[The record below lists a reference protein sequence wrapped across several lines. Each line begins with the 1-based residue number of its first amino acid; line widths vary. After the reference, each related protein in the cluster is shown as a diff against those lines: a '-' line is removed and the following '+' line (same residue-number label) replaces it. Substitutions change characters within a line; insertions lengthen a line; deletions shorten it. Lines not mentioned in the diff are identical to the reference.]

1 MFLENEKDKNIILT
15 YQLEQAQLDV
25 LCHILEALNFH
36 GTLTS
41 VNEPEC
47 VLTIPHRMAFLNF
60 ASLDEARAQT
70 FFSTLQMQA
79 QKRLFEQPGKSKL
92 PFTYVLH
99 CKTVAT
105 KIPNIFVN
113 KDVFGDNEKLR
124 LMLLQKIKEKEG
136 KKENEPISDRLI
148 RLLQMYNNI
157 LYYCSL
163 VPRGDISSRRFYQ
176 DMAIIKMLVP
186 DIQYD
191 KRQKKYTA
199 TYLPDKEETRKVV
212 IGANISARIKR
223 VLLIYQQL
231 LYEGWITKEVA
242 DTLDKPISLRM
253 FQRDL
258 KAIDFHAEKICYDME
273 QQKYVLAARIKQDRY
288 SSRFRNRCHD
298 SW

>member
-1 MFLENEKDKNIILT
+1 MFLENEKNKNIILT

-25 LCHILEALNFH
+25 LYHMLKALNFH
-36 GTLTS
+36 GTLAS
-41 VNEPEC
+41 IKEPER
-47 VLTIPHRMAFLNF
+47 VLAIPHLMAFLNF
-60 ASLDEARAQT
+60 ASLDEAQEQAFLT
-70 FFSTLQMQA
+70 KLQMQA
-79 QKRLFEQPGKSKL
+79 EKRLSEQPGKRKMPL
-92 PFTYVLH
+92 TYILH
-99 CKTVAT
+99 CKTVTA

-124 LMLLQKIKEKEG
+124 LMLLQNIKEKEG
-136 KKENEPISDRLI
+136 KKEKEPISDRLI

-157 LYYCSL
+157 LYYGSL
-163 VPRGDISSRRFYQ
+163 MPCYDISSRRFYQ

-191 KRQKKYTA
+191 KRQKQYTA
-199 TYLPDKEETRKVV
+199 TYLPDKEEIRRVV
-212 IGANISARIKR
+212 AGANIPSRIKR

-258 KAIDFHAEKICYDME
+258 KAIDFHAEKIYYDME
-273 QQKYVLAARIKQDRY
+273 QHKHVLAARIKQDRY
-288 SSRFRNRCHD
+288 SSRFKHRSYERC
-298 SW
+298 